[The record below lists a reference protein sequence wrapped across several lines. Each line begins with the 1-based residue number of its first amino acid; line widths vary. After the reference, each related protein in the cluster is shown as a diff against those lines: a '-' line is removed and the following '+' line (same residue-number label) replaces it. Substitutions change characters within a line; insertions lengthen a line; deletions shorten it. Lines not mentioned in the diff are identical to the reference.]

1 MLNDIIALQ
10 NRQLLRQQTF
20 VNGQWMDAA
29 SGDRF
34 DVLNPANQQ
43 VIASVPS
50 LSADEVDLA
59 IKGAAK
65 AQKDWAARP
74 AQERSAILRRWFEL
88 IHENADDLALLMT
101 TEQGKPLAEAR
112 GEVAYAASFI
122 EWFAEEAK
130 RVYGRTIPQQ
140 KNDRRLLVL
149 KQPVGVVA
157 AITPWNFPAAML
169 TRKAGPALAAGC
181 AMVAKPAEDTPLT
194 ALALGWL
201 AAEAGVPA
209 GVLNIVTG
217 KPAIVGGALM
227 ASDLVRKISF
237 TGSTDVGKLLM
248 RQAADSVKK
257 MSLELGGNAPFIVF
271 DDADIDAAV
280 DGVMASKFRNTGQTC
295 VCANR
300 IFVQAGVYDHFTQ
313 KLAQAVASLKVGV
326 GTEAGVT
333 QGPLINQAA
342 LEKVQR
348 HVDDAKAKGGRILG
362 GGAPHA
368 LGGTFFQPTVIADAT
383 TDMQLY
389 GEETFGPVAPVF
401 SFETDDEAI
410 SLANDTPFGLASYFY
425 SRDLGRI
432 FRAAEAL
439 ETGIVAVNTGVFST
453 EVAPFGGVKESGLGR
468 EGGHEGIDEY
478 LETKFLCLGL

>member
-1 MLNDIIALQ
+1 
-10 NRQLLRQQTF
+10 
-20 VNGQWMDAA
+20 
-29 SGDRF
+29 
-34 DVLNPANQQ
+34 
-43 VIASVPS
+43 
-50 LSADEVDLA
+50 
-59 IKGAAK
+59 
-65 AQKDWAARP
+65 
-74 AQERSAILRRWFEL
+74 
-88 IHENADDLALLMT
+88 
-101 TEQGKPLAEAR
+101 
-112 GEVAYAASFI
+112 
-122 EWFAEEAK
+122 
-130 RVYGRTIPQQ
+130 
-140 KNDRRLLVL
+140 
-149 KQPVGVVA
+149 
-157 AITPWNFPAAML
+157 
-169 TRKAGPALAAGC
+169 
-181 AMVAKPAEDTPLT
+181 
-194 ALALGWL
+194 
-201 AAEAGVPA
+201 
-209 GVLNIVTG
+209 
-217 KPAIVGGALM
+217 M

-453 EVAPFGGVKESGLGR
+453 EVAPLAG
-468 EGGHEGIDEY
+468 
-478 LETKFLCLGL
+478 

>member
-65 AQKDWAARP
+65 AQKEWAARP

-237 TGSTDVGKLLM
+237 TGSTQVGKLLM

-300 IFVQAGVYDHFTQ
+300 IFVQAGVYDDFTQ

-348 HVDDAKAKGGRILG
+348 HVDDAKAKGGRILS

-368 LGGTFFQPTVIADAT
+368 LGGTFFQPTVIVDAT

-453 EVAPFGGVKESGLGR
+453 EVAPFGGIKESGLGR